1 MGINFVLANFDQ
13 LIGGQ
18 QQTPIILNDL
28 PTVTQADRDFIDRQ
42 THTVYD
48 QTDVFSNEPR
58 CECGKITR
66 GHNIGVVCGICHM
79 PCVEPYSQPLEN
91 RVWFRSPK
99 GVERLINPT
108 LYKMLEK
115 RFTKSN
121 FSLLEYLINT
131 EYKIP
136 VDLNSLIVRD
146 LEELE
151 NQGFDRGY
159 NNFVRNFDRLF
170 ESMTKLKSFVKKR
183 EFEQL
188 KDLFKVYPDSM
199 FSNYLPL
206 PNKSLIILENMP
218 TGRYM
223 DPTVPELLD
232 AIKTIR
238 GIDTPLSTLTQR
250 QRENRTAKTL
260 ITISNYHYTSH
271 KERLAKKQGI
281 IRKNALGT
289 RVNFSM
295 RAVISS
301 ITDPHHHRKLEI
313 PWGPAVTMLKL
324 HLTNKL
330 MNQHDYTPGQAEAF
344 LREYTVKWHPLLSQ
358 LFKELIAESPGG
370 LGLPVIFERNPSL
383 SRSSTQALWIYRV
396 KDDVTDPTIGM
407 SILIVNGFNAMKL
420 AHSVRKAELII
431 S

>member
-1 MGINFVLANFDQ
+1 MGINFKLANFDQ
-13 LIGGQ
+13 LVGTQ
-18 QQTPIILNDL
+18 QQEPIILNDL
-28 PTVTQADRDFIDRQ
+28 MTVTQADREFIDRQ
-42 THTVYD
+42 THTVYK

-108 LYKMLEK
+108 MYKMLEK

-131 EYKIP
+131 DYKIP
-136 VDLNSLIVRD
+136 ADLNSLIIRD

-151 NQGFDRGY
+151 SQGFDRGY
-159 NNFVRNFDRLF
+159 NNFVRNFDKLF
-170 ESMTKLKSFVKKR
+170 EAMCKLKSFVKKR

-188 KDLFKVYPDSM
+188 KDLFRTYPDSM
-199 FSNYLPL
+199 FSSYLPL
-206 PNKSLIILENMP
+206 PNKTLIILEEMP

-238 GIDTPLSTLTQR
+238 GIDTPLSTLNQK
-250 QRENRTAKTL
+250 QRENRTARTVV
-260 ITISNYHYTSH
+260 TISNYHYTSH

-289 RVNFSM
+289 RVNFSI

-301 ITDPHHHRKLEI
+301 VTDPHDCTKIKI
-313 PWGPAVTMLKL
+313 PWGPAITMLKL
-324 HLTNKL
+324 HVTNKL
-330 MNQHDYTPGQAEAF
+330 MNQHGYTPGECESF
-344 LREYTVKWHPLLSQ
+344 LRMHTTKWHPLISRI
-358 LFKELIAESPGG
+358 FKELIQESPNSA
-370 LGLPVIFERNPSL
+370 GLPAVVVRNPSL
-383 SRSSTQALWIYRV
+383 SRSSTQFLLIDEI
-396 KDDVTDPTIGM
+396 KDDVNDPTIGL
-407 SILIVNGFNAMKL
+407 SILDVRGFNADKRL
-420 AHSVRKAELII
+420 FNEVTS
-431 S
+431 